1 MSHNS
6 GFFPSQNG
14 DREYNADDFRK
25 FIMSFVGD
33 GLTRIDGDE
42 SGFEVVAENPASMN
56 VVVGKGSAIIKGSW
70 LNPDSDTT
78 ISIPTASSSGNRYD
92 AIVLE
97 FNNTVG
103 TRAVTIS
110 VVQGTASANPD
121 YPDMID
127 TDSIKQLPIA
137 YVYVGIGAT
146 SIDDSNIIDNRGT
159 NSCPYASAT
168 MDRQELVLPIASNT
182 TLGAIKVGRNLRIE
196 ADGTLNATG
205 GGGGG
210 ASALSDLEDVD
221 IDWETL
227 TANQALLYDAVAQ
240 MWKNQTIN
248 TEPPSLVD
256 LPDVNIENL
265 QFGQVLRYNSTN
277 GKWENCNWNEV
288 PLSKLFEKVTID
300 ALSTARYDAMSG
312 NAGDYAIIAGGQGI
326 GADVGTEAY
335 NSELTKSVIDAL
347 GEIKYMGA
355 SAGVELYALFAGG
368 MSGQTNAAWTT
379 SGAGT
384 MQYGLYYSSLA
395 TVYAVD
401 NYLTA
406 ITSVSN
412 LSIDRVSPA
421 GAKLNQHAIFAGGHR
436 LYRGTFGI
444 PDNLTYNKVDAY
456 DVHLTLDSSAV
467 LSVARGY
474 IASGIIGDKAL
485 FAGGV
490 TVSGGTYYSSGSW
503 VNASCT
509 HQSTVDVVDDS
520 LTVSQAESL
529 SVARSNMASV
539 STPTHII
546 FAGGIT
552 ARTHPFSTQE
562 APTVSNVVEAYD
574 ASLTRMTLTAL
585 SSSRQATQNLT
596 GVYKDGW
603 VLFSGAN
610 SNLNVDAYDSS
621 FTKFTD
627 TSALGQQLSQARTYL
642 TAMSIGD
649 YIIYAGGYAS
659 SAAQTTVDAY
669 KVNIQG

>member
-14 DREYNADDFRK
+14 DREYDADDFRK

-137 YVYVGIGAT
+137 YVYVGIGVT

-221 IDWETL
+221 IDFETL
-227 TANQALLYDAVAQ
+227 ANKQALIYDAVAQ
-240 MWKNQTIN
+240 MWKNEN
-248 TEPPSLVD
+248 AETEPPSLAT

-265 QFGQVLRYNSTN
+265 QFGQILRFNSTN
-277 GKWENCNWNEV
+277 GKWENCNWNEL
-288 PLSKLFEKVTID
+288 PINKTFEKQANVTP
-300 ALSTARYDAMSG
+300 LNTARYNMMSAKAG
-312 NAGDYAIIAGGQGI
+312 NQLIFAGGQGVSA
-326 GADVGTEAY
+326 GYNVDAY
-335 NSELTKSVIDAL
+335 NDSLTRTVPLPLNSTRYDGA
-347 GEIKYMGA
+347 GA
-355 SAGVELYALFAGG
+355 SVGDY
-368 MSGQTNAAWTT
+368 
-379 SGAGT
+379 
-384 MQYGLYYSSLA
+384 
-395 TVYAVD
+395 
-401 NYLTA
+401 
-406 ITSVSN
+406 
-412 LSIDRVSPA
+412 
-421 GAKLNQHAIFAGGHR
+421 AIFAGG
-436 LYRGTFGI
+436 GNGG
-444 PDNLTYNKVDAY
+444 A
-456 DVHLTLDSSAV
+456 SAT
-467 LSVARGY
+467 AEGY
-474 IASGIIGDKAL
+474 
-485 FAGGV
+485 
-490 TVSGGTYYSSGSW
+490 
-503 VNASCT
+503 
-509 HQSTVDVVDDS
+509 DDS
-520 LTVSQAESL
+520 LTKVTVPNLVGSSRAIMAIGLDAHAIFVGGYTTSEYFISSSQARGPLNTSLKTTTAYDESL
-529 SVARSNMASV
+529 TVVESPSMATERTNSGIAKVDNKMMIAGGCKLEPTVAGQINVYLNYYKQKTTNLETVEVLDDSLTLSQAPDLSSARYSLAGA
-539 STPTHII
+539 STPTHAIV
-546 FAGGIT
+546 GGGYTT
-552 ARTHPFSTQE
+552 AAVAT
-562 APTVSNVVEAYD
+562 VEAYD
-574 ASLTRMTLTAL
+574 DSLTKSAL
-585 SSSRQATQNLT
+585 SNLSSARKTVDTLDATYN
-596 GVYKDGW
+596 VGW
-603 VLFSGAN
+603 TIFSGVDN
-610 SNLNVDAYDSS
+610 NNVDAYDGS
-621 FTKFTD
+621 FTK
-627 TSALGQQLSQARTYL
+627 SVSGQTGVFAEVLDPARTYIKL
-642 TAMSIGD
+642 DTIGD
-649 YIIYAGGYAS
+649 YFVFAGGYANSAS
-659 SAAQTTVDAY
+659 SDVVEAY
-669 KVNIQG
+669 KVNHY